1 MFSFLI
7 PHCGGAAAE
16 KAPRNKED
24 TPSSE
29 DAADKPK
36 PIVSTDSDAARDAL
50 FQNALASGS
59 FDQVDQSTE
68 EIEIQEI
75 EFQQTSQDEDEP
87 TRAKADIHAI
97 VAAVSSAKSEV
108 TASTKTDD
116 DDDAGD
122 VILIDEVPTN

>member
-68 EIEIQEI
+68 EIE
-75 EFQQTSQDEDEP
+75 FQQTSQDEDEP

>member
-1 MFSFLI
+1 MLPI
-7 PHCGGAAAE
+7 
-16 KAPRNKED
+16 N
-24 TPSSE
+24 PSRSCQQ
-29 DAADKPK
+29 
-36 PIVSTDSDAARDAL
+36 ILMLHVMRY
-50 FQNALASGS
+50 
-59 FDQVDQSTE
+59 QSTE